1 MPKPLKSPTLEAN
14 RKPFTDFLATIDLG
28 DVNKE
33 ATDALQD
40 LTHAC
45 TETGKAGSMTITVK
59 MKPIG
64 RTGQVELE
72 TAVVCKA
79 PAPVKG
85 KTIMFVTPDNNL
97 QREHPKQT
105 TLEGL
110 RTADEEAQN
119 ETAVRTIQEHAPA
132 PLRAVGG

>member
-1 MPKPLKSPTLEAN
+1 MSNKLKSPTLESK
-14 RKPFTDFLATIDLG
+14 RKPFTEFLATV
-28 DVNKE
+28 DVGELNKE

-45 TETGKAGSMTITVK
+45 TETGKAGSMTITIK

-64 RTGQVELE
+64 RTGQVELD
-72 TAVVCKA
+72 TAVALKA

-105 TLEGL
+105 SLEGL
-110 RTADEEAQN
+110 RTADEEAEQ
-119 ETAVRTIQEHAPA
+119 AIRSVQEVEKQ